1 MPRTRIRET
10 NIEDISFLS
19 ETELN
24 EFFDKVVV
32 TGTDTSTTVQET
44 FADYF
49 PGQGLIQGAGS
60 VTVITGSNLVTV
72 SGSAG
77 GASGETL
84 DKAFTANGSVAEFD
98 YVYLTEVDDQ
108 VSPAKADSVSTIEV
122 LGMATETVTS
132 GTSVAVRLKG
142 IVENAGA
149 GLTTGSPLFLDA
161 STAGDFT
168 ETPPSVVG
176 TFILHVGHA
185 VNTTDVYVNVNPAT
199 ASENLGGTGFDL
211 QSAYANSASGEIQTD
226 VGKPVIISGTEADG
240 QVDFKVIGSGIFTE
254 ALQVGENSTF
264 IDGQGVTSASGIFQ
278 NLTVAGVSVNTAGGT
293 AKNAI
298 INGNFDIWQR
308 GTSFSSVGNSVFTA
322 DRVSWN
328 QTGTGVIDITQET
341 SIVPN
346 NSSTNSLKLAVTTA
360 DTSIAAADFY
370 MLQYS
375 IEGADVQHFAFGDSN
390 ANDVTLSFWVR
401 SNLTGIYTIGI
412 RNSASNRSY
421 VSEYTIDSA
430 DTFEKKTITIP
441 GDTTGTWLHENNVGL
456 KLVFGLSFGSN
467 HHGTNNT
474 WEAAQDFGTANQV
487 NWLGT
492 TSNTFYLSQ
501 IQLEVGSVATVF
513 ERRTFSTELGLCR
526 RYFWRPVDG
535 SIDATGVLPGW
546 SAHSANTTR
555 MVSGYLWP
563 VQMRSAPT
571 LAVSSASHFLIQ
583 DGLSNATATLVGVA
597 NSTAQGTL
605 LFMDD
610 SAAPWITAIH
620 SASCRVQSASATMD
634 FDAEL

>member
-77 GASGETL
+77 GTSGETL

-278 NLTVAGVSVNTAGGT
+278 NLTVAGVPVNTAGGT
-293 AKNAI
+293 PKNAI

-308 GTSFSSVGNSVFTA
+308 GTSFSAVGNDVYSV
-322 DRVSWN
+322 DRMTTKV
-328 QTGTGVIDITQET
+328 TGAGTFDMAQSTT
-341 SIVPN
+341 VPAGD
-346 NSSTNSLKLAVTTA
+346 SAFSLKLTVNTGDA
-360 DTSIAAADFY
+360 SLAASDIYAIRY
-370 MLQYS
+370 R
-375 IEGADVQHFAFGDSN
+375 IEGFDAQRFALGTSD
-390 ANDVTLSFWVR
+390 AKQMTLSFWVR
-401 SNLTGIYTIGI
+401 SSVTGTYVASF
-412 RNSASNRSY
+412 RNGAQNRVYPAEY
-421 VSEYTIDSA
+421 VIDSA
-430 DTFEKKTITIP
+430 DTWEKKEITIQA
-441 GDTTGTWLHENNVGL
+441 DTTGTWLQTTGIGL
-456 KLVFGLSFGSN
+456 TVAFSFASGTDN
-467 HHGTNNT
+467 HGTEGVWQAT
-474 WEAAQDFGTANQV
+474 SDFSTSNQV
-487 NWLGT
+487 NWMASGG
-492 TSNTFYLSQ
+492 STFYLSQ
-501 IQLEVGSVATVF
+501 LQLEVGTEATEF
-513 ERRTFSTELGLCR
+513 ERRIFSTELDSCY
-526 RYFWRPVDG
+526 RYFWRLASGDALHVGDG
-535 SIDATGVLPGW
+535 EVSVNDRVQIGVTYPREMRSTPSL
-546 SAHSANTTR
+546 AFSANT
-555 MVSGYLWP
+555 
-563 VQMRSAPT
+563 
-571 LAVSSASHFLIQ
+571 HFTVIGNGVAAATDENPILINAGTQ
-583 DGLSNATATLVGVA
+583 GTAIRFATAGTGFLVGGCSRVRT
-597 NSTAQGTL
+597 NNVSTTL
-605 LFMDD
+605 DL
-610 SAAPWITAIH
+610 
-620 SASCRVQSASATMD
+620 
-634 FDAEL
+634 DAEL